1 MKDFFTQLRNRYNP
15 FSKKNTNMKII
26 ECVVHRFTMGDVED
40 PDLFAAE
47 PLWNWQESE
56 PGKFVM
62 THAVEVPSWHRSP
75 DMHYG
80 YHYSIRAKLTEVD
93 YTYWKLKYD

>member
-1 MKDFFTQLRNRYNP
+1 M
-15 FSKKNTNMKII
+15 
-26 ECVVHRFTMGDVED
+26 
-40 PDLFAAE
+40 
-47 PLWNWQESE
+47 
-56 PGKFVM
+56 GKFVM